1 MDGETINSLAAAW
14 GVSEEVSEITHRAM
28 AGELEFFDSLRARVK
43 LLRGM
48 PLALAKE
55 VCENLPFMPGASEL
69 IANLKSRD
77 KKVVIF
83 SGGFHLATDAA
94 QAKLG
99 FDESYANILHYNN
112 GILSGL
118 VGGEM
123 MFGFSK
129 GDMVTRLQT
138 LLGIS
143 PSQTACIGDGA
154 NDISMFKKAD
164 TGIAFCAKEALKQHA
179 THIVDEKD
187 LTKLIDIIR

>member
-99 FDESYANILHYNN
+99 FDESYANILHHKD
-112 GILSGL
+112 GVLTGL

-129 GDMVTRLQT
+129 GDMTLRLQR
-138 LLGIS
+138 LLGFS
-143 PSQTACIGDGA
+143 KDETACVGDGA
-154 NDISMFKKAD
+154 NDISMFKHACM
-164 TGIAFCAKEALKQHA
+164 GVAFCAKDALKSHA
-179 THIVDEKD
+179 THIVDIKD
-187 LTKLIDIIR
+187 LRELINLIR